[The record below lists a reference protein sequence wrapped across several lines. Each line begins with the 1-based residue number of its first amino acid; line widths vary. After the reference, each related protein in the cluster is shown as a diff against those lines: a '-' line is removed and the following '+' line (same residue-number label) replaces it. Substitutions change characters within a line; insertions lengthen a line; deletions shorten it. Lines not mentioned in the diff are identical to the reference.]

1 MLDLRVTLLE
11 RFPFL
16 KLLHPE
22 RLDQVV
28 KQATVRTFAA
38 KTVLFDAN
46 QRCGGFPLVIDGT
59 VRVVKSGPNGREILL
74 YRVDAGDSCV
84 LSGGCLMADV
94 QLSATGIAD
103 TEVTIATIP
112 PALFRELL
120 AHEPEFQRYV
130 FAMVNARL
138 AEVME
143 LIEEVAFRKLDSRLA
158 QLLIHRGPVLQ
169 ETHQRI
175 AEELGSVREIVSRL
189 LSNFESRGWVK
200 LARERVTVV
209 DPKALAELAR
219 A

>member
-1 MLDLRVTLLE
+1 MTDLRVTLLE
-11 RFPFL
+11 KFPFL
-16 KLLHPE
+16 RNLQPE
-22 RLDQVV
+22 RLEQVV
-28 KQATVRTFAA
+28 KQASVRTFPA
-38 KTVLFDAN
+38 KTVLFDAH
-46 QRCGGFPLVIDGT
+46 QRCSGFPLVLDGT

-74 YRVDAGDSCV
+74 YRVDGGDSCI

-94 QLSATGIAD
+94 QLTATGIAD
-103 TEVTIATIP
+103 TEVSIAMIP

-130 FAMVNARL
+130 FGMVNARL

-209 DPKALAELAR
+209 DPKALADLAR